1 MGNACIGAL
10 EALCCKYSVFGLFWQ
25 IWCLRGVVAVYR
37 LVSVRMVLVCLWRVF
52 L

>member
-25 IWCLRGVVAVYR
+25 IQCLRGVVAVYR
-37 LVSVRMVLVCLWRVF
+37 LVLVCVIAVCWGSVF
-52 L
+52 